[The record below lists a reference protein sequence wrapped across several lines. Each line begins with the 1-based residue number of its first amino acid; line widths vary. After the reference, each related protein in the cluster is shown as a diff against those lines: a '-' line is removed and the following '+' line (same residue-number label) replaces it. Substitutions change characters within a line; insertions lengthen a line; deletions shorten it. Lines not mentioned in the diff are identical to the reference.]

1 VTDPL
6 LVAAPL
12 YGLRRWTVV
21 VDGEVERLASPQQKT
36 IWSAHGEWTYAACP
50 RGHEAPVAGCDCGVH
65 AWHPSRWSAREVL
78 AARAGVAGVVEAQG
92 PVEVHEDGFRAERAR
107 PYALVQTPGRNPHL
121 IRRLA
126 ASYDVPIAEV
136 HGPDELLA
144 WCRERELGLDPA
156 VVAELLDTGDPAE
169 RRRARRRKT
178 RVDALR
184 VALAVIVAGL
194 LVVLGLQVAGDPP
207 SDRTLFG
214 RAGEVHTPPR

>member
-21 VDGEVERLASPQQKT
+21 VDGEVERLASPQQQT
-36 IWSAHGEWTYAACP
+36 IWPAYGEWMHAACP
-50 RGHEAPVAGCDCGVH
+50 RGHAAPVAGCDCGVH

-107 PYALVQTPGRNPHL
+107 PYALVQTPARNPHL

-126 ASYDVPIAEV
+126 ASYDVPIAAV
-136 HGPDELLA
+136 RGADELVS

-156 VVAELLDTGDPAE
+156 VVAELLGEGDPGE
-169 RRRARRRKT
+169 RRRARLRKA
-178 RVDALR
+178 RLDALR
-184 VALAVIVAGL
+184 VAVALILAVL
-194 LVVLGLQVAGDPP
+194 LVVLGLSVATDPP
-207 SDRTLFG
+207 GERTLYG
-214 RAGEVHTPPR
+214 RTGEIHKH